1 MIPKIES
8 AGPIPF
14 FAKTMKTHP
23 IVAAVL
29 LALAGGLSNQAADWT
44 QFRGPGGDGIAPDTR
59 LPTSLDAGAVAWSV
73 NLPGRGISSPV
84 IVGKRVF
91 VTASSGARQDRL
103 HVLCFNLADGVL
115 LWERQFWATGR
126 TQTHEKISAATPSPA
141 SDGQRIYAI
150 FSSNDCAALDLD
162 GNLLWFRGL
171 GRDYPNASNSLG
183 MSSSLVVADGV
194 VVAQVENDS
203 ESFTAGLDAKTG
215 LNRWKLDRPKKANW
229 TSPVVMKGT
238 DGKPVL
244 ALQSSKGVTGV
255 EPATGKVLWNY
266 DQGAS
271 TVPSVTVAGGRLY
284 VPSQGLTVLEPT
296 SDGQA
301 PKQVWRAAQLRP
313 GTPSPVVVGDRVF
326 TLNDGGILSCADVA
340 DGKRLWQLRLK
351 GPFSSTPVIAS
362 GVLYCV
368 NEKGLIQ
375 VVDPAKVTDPA
386 KPESA
391 VTSEFDLGQT
401 IVGTPSIAAGSL
413 FVRSDGK
420 LWRIGRDS
428 AL

>member
-1 MIPKIES
+1 
-8 AGPIPF
+8 
-14 FAKTMKTHP
+14 
-23 IVAAVL
+23 
-29 LALAGGLSNQAADWT
+29 
-44 QFRGPGGDGIAPDTR
+44 
-59 LPTSLDAGAVAWSV
+59 
-73 NLPGRGISSPV
+73 V
-84 IVGKRVF
+84 IVGNRVF

-103 HVLCFNLADGVL
+103 HVMCYNLADGVL

-150 FSSNDCAALDLD
+150 FSSNDCVALDFE
-162 GNLLWFRGL
+162 GNLVWFRGL

-183 MSSSLVVADGV
+183 MSSSLVVTDGV

-203 ESFTAGLDAKTG
+203 ESFTAGLDARSG

-238 DGKPVL
+238 DGKPVV
-244 ALQSSKGVTGV
+244 ALQSSKGVAGI
-255 EPATGKVLWNY
+255 EPSTGKVLWNY

-271 TVPSVTVAGGRLY
+271 TVPSTTVSGGRLY
-284 VPSQGLTVLEPT
+284 MPSQGLTVLEPT
-296 SDGQA
+296 ADGQA
-301 PKQVWRAAQLRP
+301 PKQVWRAGQLRP
-313 GTPSPVVVGDRVF
+313 GTSSPVVVGDRVF
-326 TLNDGGILSCADVA
+326 TLNDGGILSCADTA

-351 GPFSSTPVIAS
+351 GPFSSTPVVAG

-368 NEKGLIQ
+368 NEKGLVQ
-375 VVDPAKVTDPA
+375 VVDPAKITDPA
-386 KPESA
+386 KPEVA
-391 VTSEFDLGQT
+391 IASELDLGQVV
-401 IVGTPSIAAGSL
+401 VGTPSIAAGSL

-420 LWRIGRDS
+420 LWRIGRAS

>member
-1 MIPKIES
+1 MNS
-8 AGPIPF
+8 
-14 FAKTMKTHP
+14 MKRKQSLGM
-23 IVAAVL
+23 AASLL
-29 LALAGGLSNQAADWT
+29 LASLCVVHAADWP
-44 QFRGPGGDGIAPDTR
+44 QFRGPAGDGVAPDTK
-59 LPTSLDAGAVAWSV
+59 LPTSLDTGSVAWSA

-84 IVGKRVF
+84 IVGNRVF

-103 HVLCFNLADGVL
+103 HVMCYNLADGVL
-115 LWERQFWATGR
+115 VWERQFWATGR

-141 SDGQRIYAI
+141 SDGERIYAI
-150 FSSNDCAALDLD
+150 FSSNDCAALDFE
-162 GNLLWFRGL
+162 GNLVWFRGL

-183 MSSSLVVADGV
+183 MSSSLVVTDGV

-203 ESFTAGLDAKTG
+203 ESFTAGLDAKSG

-238 DGKPVL
+238 DGKPVV
-244 ALQSSKGVTGV
+244 ALQSSKGVAGI
-255 EPATGKVLWNY
+255 EPSTGKVLWNY

-271 TVPSVTVAGGRLY
+271 TVPSTTVSGGRLY

-296 SDGQA
+296 ADGQA
-301 PKQVWRAAQLRP
+301 PKQIWRAGQLRP
-313 GTPSPVVVGDRVF
+313 GTSSPVVVGDRVF
-326 TLNDGGILSCADVA
+326 TLNDGGILSCADTA

-351 GPFSSTPVIAS
+351 GPFSSTPVVAG

-368 NEKGLIQ
+368 NEKGLVQ
-375 VVDPAKVTDPA
+375 VVDPAKIVDPA
-386 KPESA
+386 KPEVA
-391 VTSEFDLGQT
+391 IASELDLGQVV
-401 IVGTPSIAAGSL
+401 VGTPSIAAGSL

-420 LWRIGRDS
+420 LWRIGRAS